1 MKVVD
6 EQGRRYLC
14 ERLDMCGQF
23 LAEAA
28 DHDASFIRSVRAEY
42 KRIMKILYP
51 EAFPKKSSERR
62 RMTFACLTTGCPA
75 KKTKLIHKAVKTLT
89 LTCQACGHV
98 SKYYLDEQKVV
109 KTEYH

>member
-28 DHDASFIRSVRAEY
+28 DHDVSFIRSVRAEY

-89 LTCQACGHV
+89 LTCQTCGHV

-109 KTEYH
+109 KTEYR

>member
-1 MKVVD
+1 MRNEKLLPCP
-6 EQGRRYLC
+6 LC
-14 ERLDMCGQF
+14 GHVAFNGGGVMG
-23 LAEAA
+23 
-28 DHDASFIRSVRAEY
+28 ASFIRSVRAEY

-89 LTCQACGHV
+89 LTCQTCGHV

-109 KTEYH
+109 KTEYR